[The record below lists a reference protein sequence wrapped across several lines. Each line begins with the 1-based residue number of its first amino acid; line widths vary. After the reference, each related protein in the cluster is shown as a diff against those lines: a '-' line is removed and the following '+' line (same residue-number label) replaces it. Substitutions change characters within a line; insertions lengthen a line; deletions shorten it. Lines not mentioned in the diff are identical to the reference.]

1 MEEGFLPDA
10 RTGRRFPL
18 TLPVKIKGGNSRR
31 SQAATTNNLS
41 AASVFISTDLPFRKG
56 SKLNFQITL
65 PAPVIGSKTRCGSQ
79 VHRARDTR
87 GHAVARKTARRGLRD
102 RSLPIRAAAQAAG
115 GQVNA

>member
-41 AASVFISTDLPFRKG
+41 AAGVFISTDLPFRKG

-65 PAPVIGSKTRCGSQ
+65 PAPVIGSKSNVEVKCAGRVVRVDTP
-79 VHRARDTR
+79 TR
-87 GHAVARKTARRGLRD
+87 GKRRGVACVIDCYQFVPQRKP
-102 RSLPIRAAAQAAG
+102 REAK
-115 GQVNA
+115 